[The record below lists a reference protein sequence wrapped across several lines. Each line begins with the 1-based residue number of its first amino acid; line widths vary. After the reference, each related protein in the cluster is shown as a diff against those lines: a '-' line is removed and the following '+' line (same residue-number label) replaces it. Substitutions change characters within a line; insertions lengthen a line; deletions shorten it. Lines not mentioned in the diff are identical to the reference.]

1 MVLAFELLAHVVVLV
16 TDVCGHDALAI
27 TLLEDGSQVSHAI
40 LAFLEAL
47 AVVVANDIGE
57 RSFFHGGFDAGE
69 MIEPF
74 VAFGALRHLVGRHGL
89 CKLCRDEAGIAH
101 LILGIARM
109 YVEALDMNGGTGGVE
124 ILIFQF
130 AHLGSVHCVGPVGTK
145 FLHVEEVCAST
156 NLLIGVEGDADA
168 SVRNLMVFHQ
178 IGHGFHNLCDAGLVI
193 GAEECVAVGDDEVF
207 AHVVQHLGE
216 HLGRGDDAF
225 GGIEDDV
232 TAVIVLNDAGVNV
245 SARAVRAG
253 VVVRNEPY
261 GGNFGGDI
269 GG

>member
-1 MVLAFELLAHVVVLV
+1 
-16 TDVCGHDALAI
+16 
-27 TLLEDGSQVSHAI
+27 
-40 LAFLEAL
+40 
-47 AVVVANDIGE
+47 
-57 RSFFHGGFDAGE
+57 
-69 MIEPF
+69 
-74 VAFGALRHLVGRHGL
+74 
-89 CKLCRDEAGIAH
+89 
-101 LILGIARM
+101 
-109 YVEALDMNGGTGGVE
+109 MNGGTGGVE

-207 AHVVQHLGE
+207 AHMVQHLRE

-232 TAVIVLNDAGVNV
+232 TAVVVLNDAGVYV
-245 SARAVRAG
+245 GTRAVGAG

-261 GGNFGGDI
+261 GGHLGGDV
-269 GG
+269 GGQCGIDIALLIHGHVLQSHFFQGICQMACEDELFRCTRAPLPLFRGLGVVGNIVEESLY